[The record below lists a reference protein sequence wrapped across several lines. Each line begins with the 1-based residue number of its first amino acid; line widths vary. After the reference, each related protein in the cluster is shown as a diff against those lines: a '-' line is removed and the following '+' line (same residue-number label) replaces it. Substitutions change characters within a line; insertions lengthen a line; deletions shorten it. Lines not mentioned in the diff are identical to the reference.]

1 MSFDPATERQ
11 NSASTP
17 LASTWLSANA
27 GSGKTKVLTDR
38 VARLLLAGVSP
49 QNILC
54 LTYTKAAASEM
65 QNRLFKLLGVWAM
78 KPDTQLRTDLARLG
92 EDPGDDLGP
101 TRALFA
107 RAIETPGGLKIQTIH
122 SFCAAL
128 LRRFPL
134 EAGVSPQFKEMDERA
149 ALILREE
156 VVEAMAM
163 GRDKA
168 ALDGLATYFTGRDF
182 GKFLGEIV
190 ANRGFF
196 NEAADDAG
204 IWRRLG
210 LAPGMNEDD
219 ILAGALAPGDDALVS
234 ELLVILR
241 NGSKNEVKLAGKLA
255 GFTPQMDKAAKLR
268 LLQGAF
274 LTQKQ
279 QPLKAPL
286 TKASAEGPAADLVP
300 ALMALIERLALAAD
314 LQKALY
320 TARKTRALYR
330 FARPFL
336 AAYEARK
343 QQRGWLDFDDLI
355 NKAGDLLSDPAL
367 AAWVLYRLDGGI
379 DHILVDEAQDT
390 SPAQWKVIRLLA
402 QEFTSGEGAREVA
415 RTIFVVG
422 DPKQSIY
429 SFQGADPRE
438 FSRMKAHFQTGLSQV
453 GQPFQELR
461 LEYSFRSSS
470 SVLELIDHAL
480 EGMAGLEDEGF
491 RHVAFFD
498 KPGRVDL
505 WPLVPE
511 TAYKEERAWF
521 DTSDITLPESHTAIL
536 ARSVADEIARMLAEE
551 TLPAKDGTARP
562 VEPRDILILVR
573 GRKTGLFEAVIRAC
587 KAAGLPIAGADR
599 LRLGAEMAVKDLTA
613 LLRFLA
619 TPEDDLSLAALLR
632 SPLCGLSEGALYDL
646 AAPRPKGSFLWNA
659 LRASDHKQVID
670 MLTDLRDRADFLR
683 PYELLERV
691 LTQHKGREN
700 LLARLGREAEDG
712 MDALLAQALAYE
724 HAETPSL
731 TGFLEWLDAME
742 VEIKRQMDS
751 AGNLIRVMSVHG
763 AKGLEAP
770 IVFLP
775 DCAPRTKPPK
785 GPSLLEVEGGL
796 VWRPRVDQAPSI
808 LQPHVDAAIQAEYL
822 EDARLLYVAA
832 TRAANWL
839 IVAAAGKE
847 GNKIPSWH
855 ERLARGLEAAGA
867 VRHDFALGTGLRHE
881 NGPWAAGSAAPETA
895 TATPAPLP
903 DWVSSKVPP
912 PAEAVKPLSPSDLGG
927 GKALAG
933 EGAHLSEEA
942 AKARGRQLHLLLE
955 TLPAHPP
962 AQWSSVG
969 RALLAGS
976 DDMVKGAMAEA
987 LIKEVSALLTKPD
1000 LHHVF
1005 APDTLAEVNISA
1017 NLSALGGAPM
1027 QGSIDRLIVGADEV
1041 TIIDY
1046 KSNAVVPQSPE
1057 NVPLGILRQMG
1068 AYMEAVG
1075 QIYPEHKVKCAIL
1088 WTTSAELMP
1097 IPPELARA
1105 ALAAP

>member
-1 MSFDPATERQ
+1 MRFDPATERQ

-17 LASTWLSANA
+17 HASTWLSANA

-38 VARLLLAGVSP
+38 VARLLLAGVLP

-65 QNRLFKLLGVWAM
+65 QNRLFRLLGEWAM
-78 KPDTQLRTDLARLG
+78 KPDEALRADLVRLG
-92 EDPGDDLGP
+92 EAPGDNLGP
-101 TRALFA
+101 TRSLFA

-134 EAGVSPQFKEMDERA
+134 EAGVSPQFREMDERA
-149 ALILREE
+149 ELILREE

-163 GRDKA
+163 GVGKA
-168 ALDGLATYFTGRDF
+168 ALDELATYFTSQDF
-182 GKFLGEIV
+182 GTFLGEIV
-190 ANRGFF
+190 AKRTFF
-196 NEAADDAG
+196 TDAPDEVA

-210 LAPGMNEDD
+210 LAPGMDEDA
-219 ILAGALAPGDDALVS
+219 IIAGALAPGDDALVS
-234 ELLVILR
+234 QLLVILQA
-241 NGSKNEVKLAGKLA
+241 GSQNEVKLAGKLVDFA
-255 GFTPQMDKAAKLR
+255 PEMDQAAKLR

-274 LTQKQ
+274 LTQEG
-279 QPLKAPL
+279 QPLKKPL
-286 TKASAEGPAADLVP
+286 TKVTAEGPAAHLVSALI
-300 ALMALIERLALAAD
+300 ALMERLALAAD
-314 LQKALY
+314 LQKALFV
-320 TARKTRALYR
+320 ARKTRALYR

-415 RTIFVVG
+415 RTVFVVG

-438 FSRMKAHFQTGLSQV
+438 FTRMKTHFQAGLRQV

-461 LEYSFRSSS
+461 LEHSFRSSS
-470 SVLELIDHAL
+470 VVLELVDHAL
-480 EGMAGLEDEGF
+480 DGMAGLEDEGF

-505 WPLVPE
+505 WPLVPKA
-511 TAYKEERAWF
+511 AYEEARAWF
-521 DTSDITLPESHTAIL
+521 DTSDITLPETHTTIL
-536 ARSVADEIARMLAEE
+536 ARSIAEEISRMLAEE
-551 TLPAKDGTARP
+551 TLPAKDGSPRP

-573 GRKTGLFEAVIRAC
+573 TRSSLFEALIRAC

-599 LRLGAEMAVKDLTA
+599 LKLGAEMAVKDLTA
-613 LLRFLA
+613 LLKFLA
-619 TPEDDLSLAALLR
+619 TPEDDLSLAAVLR

-646 AAPRPKGSFLWNA
+646 AAPRPKGGFLWNA
-659 LRASDHKQVID
+659 LRDSSHKQVLD
-670 MLTDLRDRADFLR
+670 MLTDLRDKTDFLR

-691 LTQHKGREN
+691 LTQHRGREN

-724 HAETPSL
+724 NTETPSL

-775 DCAPRTKPPK
+775 DCAAKKSRNLAP
-785 GPSLLEVEGGL
+785 LLEVDGGL
-796 VWRPRVDQAPSI
+796 IWRPGAKQTPVA
-808 LQPHVDAAIQAEYL
+808 LQPHVEKAKQADLL

-839 IVAAAGKE
+839 IIAAAGEADK
-847 GNKIPSWH
+847 KATSWH
-855 ERLARGLEAAGA
+855 DRLAQGLQSAGA
-867 VRHDFALGTGLRHE
+867 VAHDFALGKGLRHE
-881 NGPWAAGSAAPETA
+881 SGSWPVASNVPDTAMRAA
-895 TATPAPLP
+895 APLP
-903 DWVSSKVPP
+903 EWSNKRVPT
-912 PAEAVKPLSPSDLGG
+912 PAKASKPLSPSDLGG
-927 GKALAG
+927 AKALAG
-933 EGAHLSEEA
+933 EGAYLNEEM

-955 TLPAHPP
+955 ILPAHPRENWP
-962 AQWSSVG
+962 DLG
-969 RALLAGS
+969 RALLAGG
-976 DDMVKGAMAEA
+976 DDVVKGAMAEA
-987 LIKEVSALLTKPD
+987 LINEVSALLTKPE
-1000 LHHVF
+1000 LRHVF
-1005 APDTLAEVNISA
+1005 APGTLAEVNISA
-1017 NLSALGGAPM
+1017 NLPVLGGASI
-1027 QGSIDRLIVGADEV
+1027 QGSIDRLIVGADQV

-1046 KSNAVVPQSPE
+1046 KSNAVVPQNPQE
-1057 NVPLGILRQMG
+1057 VPLGILRQMG
-1068 AYMEAVG
+1068 AYMEAIR

-1088 WTTSAELMP
+1088 WTAKAELMP
-1097 IPPELARA
+1097 IPSELAHE